1 MSLVKNLSLIFKC
14 VPDGLPIPGKH
25 LVVEDRPSNIS
36 RAPDGGF
43 VTRNLY
49 CSLDPYMRLMLIESS
64 TRHYRRPFVLG
75 QPIRSLS
82 VAEVIA
88 SSHPDFPTGSMIRAS
103 LPIQQYSV
111 VTNEDPSMLGGATSN
126 GSIRVLPQSLSPLM
140 CPPFWIGPLGMP
152 GLTAFSS
159 IYEIGRI
166 QPGETIFISAAA
178 GAVGQ
183 IVGQICKLEGLRVIG
198 SVGSDEKVDL
208 LVNELGFDAAFNYR
222 QESTSSAL
230 QRLAP
235 AGLDIY
241 YDNVGGQTLEDALAS
256 MAQDGRIIVCGMIS
270 QYNST
275 YKSTTSESTYGV
287 KNLFQLV
294 GQNLEMRGFQV
305 GHRDFGP
312 KHMRDH
318 EEKTLR
324 WIEER
329 KLQAVMSE
337 VRGIQH
343 GADAFVGMLQGES
356 VGKAILRIWA
366 DDEEGTHRNFPSF
379 HRIS

>member
-75 QPIRSLS
+75 QPMRSLS

-88 SSHPDFPTGSMIRAS
+88 FSHPDYHTGSMIRAS

-111 VTNEDPSMLGGATSN
+111 VPSEDPSMLGGATSN
-126 GSIRVLPQSLSPLM
+126 ASIRVLPQPLSPLM
-140 CPPFWIGPLGMP
+140 CLPFWIGPLGRP

-159 IYEIGRI
+159 IYEVGRI

-256 MAQDGRIIVCGMIS
+256 MAQDGRIIVCGMVS

-294 GQNLEMRGFQV
+294 G
-305 GHRDFGP
+305 HRDFGP
-312 KHMRDH
+312 KHMKDH

-324 WIEER
+324 WIEEG

-343 GADAFVGMLQGES
+343 VADAFVGMLQGES

-366 DDEEGTHRNFPSF
+366 DDEERTHRNLPSF

>member
-75 QPIRSLS
+75 QPMRSLS

-88 SSHPDFPTGSMIRAS
+88 FSHPDYHTGSMIRAS

-111 VTNEDPSMLGGATSN
+111 VP
-126 GSIRVLPQSLSPLM
+126 R
-140 CPPFWIGPLGMP
+140 MP

-159 IYEIGRI
+159 IYEVGRI

-256 MAQDGRIIVCGMIS
+256 MAQDGRIIVCGMVS

-294 GQNLEMRGFQV
+294 G
-305 GHRDFGP
+305 
-312 KHMRDH
+312 
-318 EEKTLR
+318 
-324 WIEER
+324 
-329 KLQAVMSE
+329 
-337 VRGIQH
+337 
-343 GADAFVGMLQGES
+343 
-356 VGKAILRIWA
+356 
-366 DDEEGTHRNFPSF
+366 
-379 HRIS
+379 